1 MYVTNIQRFSVD
13 DGLGIRTTVFLS
25 GCNMK
30 CRWCHNP
37 ENLEMVMKRKE
48 LKQDGTILEIQ
59 NSRNLSVQ
67 YILDE
72 VKKDKNFYRKSGGG
86 ITISGGEPALQF
98 NEVQEL
104 LKKCKKD
111 GINTVLET
119 AFNYDYEVLQKLSAY
134 VDLYI
139 VDCKAISDDVHIR
152 CTGVSNKRILENII
166 RLSKEKQN
174 MRIRIPVIPQVNIT
188 YQEIKYMADF
198 LSQLNLE
205 CIELLPYHKMGVR
218 KYKTWNIKYTLDTVD
233 TPSDIFMNRCK
244 DILSDACDNVI
255 IQGKNNG

>member
-13 DGLGIRTTVFLS
+13 DGPGIRTTVFLS

-72 VKKDKNFYRKSGGG
+72 VKKDKKFYRKSGGG

-98 NEVQEL
+98 N
-104 LKKCKKD
+104 
-111 GINTVLET
+111 
-119 AFNYDYEVLQKLSAY
+119 EVLQKLSAY

>member
-13 DGLGIRTTVFLS
+13 DGPGIRTTVFLS

-72 VKKDKNFYRKSGGG
+72 VKKDKKFYRKSGGG

-166 RLSKEKQN
+166 RL
-174 MRIRIPVIPQVNIT
+174 
-188 YQEIKYMADF
+188 
-198 LSQLNLE
+198 
-205 CIELLPYHKMGVR
+205 
-218 KYKTWNIKYTLDTVD
+218 
-233 TPSDIFMNRCK
+233 
-244 DILSDACDNVI
+244 
-255 IQGKNNG
+255 